1 MLSTLPDSN
10 PSPKSRL
17 ARWCLSR
24 AFSVRTNMRPR
35 IKDEKR
41 TDGRTPKERILSVSR
56 ARLCST
62 IPPRQKHGN
71 IPVEFP
77 LVHKKSRPTSRKRKL
92 ALSKKQNLGTK
103 PRKSQ
108 TPWGC
113 LIPLHPAG

>member
-1 MLSTLPDSN
+1 
-10 PSPKSRL
+10 
-17 ARWCLSR
+17 
-24 AFSVRTNMRPR
+24 MRPR

-62 IPPRQKHGN
+62 IPSRQKHGN

-103 PRKSQ
+103 QGRSQ
-108 TPWGC
+108 RRGGC
-113 LIPLHPAG
+113 LLRRKPGGGLRRPS